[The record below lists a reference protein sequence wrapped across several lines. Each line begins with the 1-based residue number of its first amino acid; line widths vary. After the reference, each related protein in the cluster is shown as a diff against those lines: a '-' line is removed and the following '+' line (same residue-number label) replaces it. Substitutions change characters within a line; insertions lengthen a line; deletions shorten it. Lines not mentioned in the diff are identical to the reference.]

1 MTTPLTMRTFL
12 LSILLSAGLAAPAAS
27 WYVKADASGA
37 NNGTS
42 WTDAWTNLST
52 LNWTSISGGDTILLS
67 GGTTGLHY
75 NGFTFGKSGGSTS
88 SPVTIKHAQIAGHSG
103 IATINAPR
111 VHIGNQTNVTLNGA
125 LDDNFQVPVSVAD
138 LWQITNNIGI
148 HIRCT
153 NDHAIFALR
162 FIGVKLLWLDIG
174 YSGIQGAG
182 TGTTNKI
189 SNDPGIQ
196 LSGSSSPAE
205 YRNSEIAYCYIHHNG
220 IDGINNNGA
229 VIPHEE
235 WDLLRIHH
243 NVIFNNVDDGVQIGT
258 SGWTVDHNIIGGK
271 WDQYLSGH
279 PDMVQHTFS
288 TNSHSK
294 VYNNIMYNTWN
305 AWLYTTLTAV
315 EGGSFGHYH
324 FFGNL
329 CYMDRDWVGTTKMN
343 YGIHFA
349 GWGDGTNINHSTM
362 TNVIFAHNTGYYC
375 KGEGLG
381 IYNSDDKAGQALW
394 TWTPDGVW
402 VVNNLLIDLAY
413 NPSYADGSLR
423 FGSDTNTIYNTNNFV
438 LAGNLLGGYN
448 QRLSF
453 AEHTL
458 TNEVQFVAYT
468 GYSNYQAGSSQVV
481 VSTNSYDFRLPSSDT
496 LARNRGWNTAAL
508 TNEIPELMT
517 DLYGNPRFADGA
529 PDIGSHEYTATPADN
544 LVLHW
549 DFENNFT
556 VNGYVTDLTG
566 LGNIGLNFGRC
577 DNQTNWPSVVTVTN
591 GSQVSQA
598 ADIRYYWDGYG
609 EYLRSGEYMGITNL
623 TLSATQS
630 NVTLLV
636 WAQYLAE
643 NGIGTGGDGD
653 YRDENN
659 AAIVDS
665 GIYRLAGG
673 WTLGHENFWAGAISN
688 RFTKLEIW
696 HGGDQTNRTQ
706 YVYPDYMDTDGSTDA
721 MHQYGFTFN
730 AGETVL
736 YFDGVPIS
744 TNSDPQTSLN
754 FKSWPKWIGV
764 GGGPHHGS
772 VTSDPWLTNSVCAEP
787 TYDEYPNWRWLAGRV
802 DNLRIYSTNL
812 SADQISAIYAAESAG
827 STPPPA
833 PSSGVTMRVGQILNH
848 RP

>member
-1 MTTPLTMRTFL
+1 MRWLMACVAL
-12 LSILLSAGLAAPAAS
+12 LVSSAHGATH
-27 WYVKADASGA
+27 YVKADAVGA

-42 WTDAWTNLST
+42 WTDAWTNTST
-52 LNWTSISGGDTILLS
+52 INWSSVSPGDNILVS
-67 GGTTGLHY
+67 GGTNELHY
-75 NGFTFGKSGGSTS
+75 NGFTWGKSGTPGN
-88 SPVTIKHAQIAGHSG
+88 PITIKHAQVAGHHG
-103 IATINAPR
+103 RVIINAPR
-111 VHIGNQTNVTLNGA
+111 VHQGNQTNTVLNGA
-125 LDDNFQVPVSVAD
+125 LDDNFPVPTSVTD
-138 LWQITNNIGI
+138 MRQITNNIGI
-148 HIRCT
+148 FIRCD
-153 NDHAIFALR
+153 NDHGYFALR
-162 FIGVKLLWLDIG
+162 FVGVKLLWLDIG
-174 YSGIQGAG
+174 YSGIEGEG
-182 TGTTNKI
+182 TGTTNKL
-189 SNDPGIQ
+189 SSDPGIQ

-205 YRNSEIAYCYIHHNG
+205 YRDSEIGYCYIHHNG

-229 VIPHEE
+229 VIKNDD
-235 WDLLRIHH
+235 WDLVRVHH
-243 NVIFNNVDDGVQIGT
+243 CVIEENVDDGIQWGT
-258 SGWTVDHNIIGGK
+258 TGLTVDHNIIGRK
-271 WDQYLSGH
+271 WEQYSSGH

-288 TNSHSK
+288 TNAYCK
-294 VYNNIMYNTWN
+294 TFNNIMFNTWN
-305 AWLYTTLTAV
+305 AWVYSTLTGV
-315 EGGSFGHYH
+315 EGGVMGKWHA
-324 FFGNL
+324 FGNL
-329 CYMDRDWVGTTKMN
+329 CYMERDWIGTTKMN
-343 YGIHFA
+343 YGFHA
-349 GWGDGTNINHSTM
+349 AAWGDN
-362 TNVIFAHNTGYYC
+362 TNVAHTTWAETLIAHNTIYYT
-375 KGEGLG
+375 KGEGLAL
-381 IYNSDDKAGQALW
+381 YNSFEKANAGLFS
-394 TWTPDGVW
+394 WTPTNVW
-402 VVNNLLIDLAY
+402 MANNMLIDVSY
-413 NPSYADGSLR
+413 NPSYANACIRL
-423 FGSDTNTIYNTNNFV
+423 GSDTNTIVNTNYV
-438 LAGNLLGGYN
+438 VMAGNIVGGAN
-448 QRLSF
+448 TRLRL
-453 AEHTL
+453 AENL
-458 TNEVQFVAYT
+458 CTNEAQMLAVT
-468 GYSNYQAGSSQVV
+468 GYTNYQGIPLI
-481 VSTNSYDFRLPSSDT
+481 VSTNTYDFRLTASDT
-496 LARNRGWNTAAL
+496 LARDRGYNVSSW
-508 TNEIPELMT
+508 TNLLPELMT
-517 DLYGNPRFADGA
+517 DLYGNPRFADGHV
-529 PDIGSHEYTATPADN
+529 DIGAHEYTEAPADT
-544 LVLHW
+544 LVLRW
-549 DFENNFT
+549 DFENGFESS
-556 VNGYVTDLTG
+556 GFVTDLTG

-577 DNQTNWPSVVTVTN
+577 DNQTNWPAAITVTN
-591 GSQVSQA
+591 GSAVSTG

-609 EYLRSGEYMGITNL
+609 EYLRSGEYIGITNL

-636 WAQYLAE
+636 WAQYLAD
-643 NGIGTGGDGD
+643 NRIGTGGDGD

-812 SADQISAIYAAESAG
+812 SAEQISAIYAAESAG